1 MKLSISQLSE
11 LTGEDRRTVTA
22 KIEGLPHE
30 NGAKGAMLYY
40 SAGIGDPIA
49 LRTREISH
57 LCARSMSIENF
68 SADFSLS
75 HAIWCVSKSDQ
86 NLVRI
91 PVAGGRAEYPA
102 SRFLAILPHRH
113 CRVVVLGANES

>member
-57 LCARSMSIENF
+57 LCVTKERSRTRCSVPWSSF
-68 SADFSLS
+68 SD
-75 HAIWCVSKSDQ
+75 
-86 NLVRI
+86 
-91 PVAGGRAEYPA
+91 
-102 SRFLAILPHRH
+102 
-113 CRVVVLGANES
+113 